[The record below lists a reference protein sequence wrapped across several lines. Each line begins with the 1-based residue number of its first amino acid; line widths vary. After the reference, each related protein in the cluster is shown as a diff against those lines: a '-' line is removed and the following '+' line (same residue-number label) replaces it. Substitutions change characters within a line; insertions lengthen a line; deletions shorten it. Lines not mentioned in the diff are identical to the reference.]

1 MSSEDESR
9 DESESEEEVEEE
21 TASEEEEEIVVVKK
35 VKRVTKKRK
44 GKDKDPNKPKRNLT
58 SYFLYSNANRARIK
72 KENPELGFGELA
84 KAISVEYKAL
94 DPKEKKIWENKSAT
108 DKIRYLN
115 EMKSYVPPSDDSD
128 SGDGKTKKK
137 KKKKD
142 PNRPKKNLTSYL
154 LFSNAVRN
162 DVKQKNPDAT
172 FGDLSK
178 LISKRFK
185 VITVEERAKFDKLA
199 AKDKIRY
206 QKEMKSYSC

>member
-1 MSSEDESR
+1 M
-9 DESESEEEVEEE
+9 
-21 TASEEEEEIVVVKK
+21 
-35 VKRVTKKRK
+35 
-44 GKDKDPNKPKRNLT
+44 G
-58 SYFLYSNANRARIK
+58 
-72 KENPELGFGELA
+72 
-84 KAISVEYKAL
+84 ISVEHKAL
-94 DPKEKKIWENKSAT
+94 DPKEKKIWEKKSAT

-137 KKKKD
+137 K
-142 PNRPKKNLTSYL
+142 
-154 LFSNAVRN
+154 
-162 DVKQKNPDAT
+162 KNPDAT

>member
-1 MSSEDESR
+1 
-9 DESESEEEVEEE
+9 VQ
-21 TASEEEEEIVVVKK
+21 
-35 VKRVTKKRK
+35 
-44 GKDKDPNKPKRNLT
+44 
-58 SYFLYSNANRARIK
+58 
-72 KENPELGFGELA
+72 A

-94 DPKEKKIWENKSAT
+94 DPKEKKIWEKKSAT